1 MNITKIFWQ
10 IIHYPLNNTTYDT
23 NQPKNYRKT
32 RRHTRIP
39 SRKYLIFTQIAQST
53 QRTASLRSQLSA
65 VPSVN
70 IPEVHASETM
80 RALCSLCNLCET
92 KDR

>member
-23 NQPKNYRKT
+23 NQHKNYKKT

-39 SRKYLIFTQIAQST
+39 SRKYLIFTQKYRIYPNKFAIIFT
-53 QRTASLRSQLSA
+53 
-65 VPSVN
+65 
-70 IPEVHASETM
+70 IYE
-80 RALCSLCNLCET
+80 
-92 KDR
+92 